1 MDICAFIFPHLFLQV
16 FLSYDCET
24 ATVPDEEG
32 TEVAAEGD
40 TYLLRLLKCFHLSH
54 TYYDYHIL
62 NICIHFTRPIIYIF
76 SVCMTKTGEAR
87 VCGEFWFLVPPAN
100 SSLDKLDADHR
111 VLLLVDKEEYDTKSE
126 VIVYVPTS
134 HVLLH
139 QVVENLSVLET
150 ILSYRQ
156 IF

>member
-1 MDICAFIFPHLFLQV
+1 M
-16 FLSYDCET
+16 SY
-24 ATVPDEEG
+24 
-32 TEVAAEGD
+32 
-40 TYLLRLLKCFHLSH
+40 
-54 TYYDYHIL
+54 
-62 NICIHFTRPIIYIF
+62 NNMF

-100 SSLDKLDADHR
+100 SSLDKRDKDHR

-139 QVVENLSVLET
+139 QVFNDLTMLET
-150 ILSYRQ
+150 SSLVQADMLSIQLLHDAGIEGVSGGTHSGEVFFSFLLDGPYILERYSSSTLLDRSHVL
-156 IF
+156 

>member
-1 MDICAFIFPHLFLQV
+1 M
-16 FLSYDCET
+16 
-24 ATVPDEEG
+24 
-32 TEVAAEGD
+32 
-40 TYLLRLLKCFHLSH
+40 
-54 TYYDYHIL
+54 
-62 NICIHFTRPIIYIF
+62 IYIF

-100 SSLDKLDADHR
+100 SSLDKRDADHR

-139 QVVENLSVLET
+139 QVLLDNLSMLET
-150 ILSYRQ
+150 LLWSRQ